1 MARKISIIQYKRYE
15 AKYNKILEEIPK
27 LEDEVKAAREHG
39 DLSENAEHDAAKAKL
54 AMAKA
59 ERADLEELLKCE
71 IVEYDKSPMLVIG
84 SIIRISSPSIT
95 EGPLTVQMS
104 DVGDLITE
112 GCLNTNTPLG
122 KIIQGKLPGQ
132 FTVGKDIFTVEKVMN
147 PNIEEFIEMY
157 PEEEVLIKSLFD
169 KAERE

>member
-54 AMAKA
+54 AMAKV

-71 IVEYDKSPMLVIG
+71 IVEYDKSPMLVVG

>member
-1 MARKISIIQYKRYE
+1 MARKISVIQYKRYE
-15 AKYNKILEEIPK
+15 SKYENLLEEIPK

-71 IVEYDKSPMLVIG
+71 IVEYDKSPLLVAG
-84 SIIRISSPSIT
+84 SILRISSPALT
-95 EGPLTVQMS
+95 EGPIVVQLS
-104 DVGDLITE
+104 DVGDLVIE
-112 GCLNTNTPLG
+112 GCLNTATPLG

-132 FTVGKDIFTVEKVMN
+132 FTVGKDIFTVEKIMN
-147 PNIEEFIEMY
+147 PNIEEFIQMY
-157 PEEEVLIKSLFD
+157 PEEDVLIKSLFD